1 MIWFKIF
8 NIWTYWDFEILRFW
22 NSLAMYSGNVK
33 SYKIVLLKLKN
44 KKSYELKL
52 LFISEM
58 LNKES

>member
-1 MIWFKIF
+1 
-8 NIWTYWDFEILRFW
+8 
-22 NSLAMYSGNVK
+22 MYSGNVK